1 MSHCI
6 LTAELGGEERQFAL
20 YLGQWEELQEITGCG
35 PFILF
40 QKLGT
45 WDIRAKWLR
54 EIIRLGLIGG
64 GMAPAQ
70 AKRMVERYVDSVPF
84 SESLPLAIKIVGPAC
99 FPPSS
104 EIDSKKKEETEAED
118 PTASS
123 FPRSTGTVQ

>member
-1 MSHCI
+1 MSHCVI
-6 LTAELGGEERQFAL
+6 TAELGGEEHQFAL

-40 QKLGT
+40 QKLAA

-70 AKRMVERYVDSVPF
+70 AKRLVERHVDSVPF
-84 SESLPLAIKIVGPAC
+84 AESLPLAIKIVGPAC

-104 EIDSKKKEETEAED
+104 EIDSKKKEVAGGDQTGSNSGLSTE
-118 PTASS
+118 
-123 FPRSTGTVQ
+123 TVQ